1 MCALVRAEDL
11 GHITRRLSAYSFSGA
26 YDVFSQA
33 SRATTA
39 GRRHRQLAFNTLG
52 FSKLTVYSLVDSLP
66 FMALIGGQLLDSA
79 GQQIYKRIKR
89 KDLCL
94 NGRQR

>member
-1 MCALVRAEDL
+1 MRSRSCGGFRAYYQKTER
-11 GHITRRLSAYSFSGA
+11 IFFSDA

-66 FMALIGGQLLDSA
+66 FMALIGGQLLDSVE
-79 GQQIYKRIKR
+79 QQINKRRERIYA
-89 KDLCL
+89 
-94 NGRQR
+94 